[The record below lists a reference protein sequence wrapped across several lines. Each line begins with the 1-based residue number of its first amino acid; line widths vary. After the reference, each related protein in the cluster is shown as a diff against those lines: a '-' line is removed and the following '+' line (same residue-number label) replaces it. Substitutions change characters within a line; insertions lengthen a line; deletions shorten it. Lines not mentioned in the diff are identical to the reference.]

1 MEARRLA
8 TDDRQHEARGAA
20 LARARSEQAR
30 AAPAPA
36 SPQPAAAVTNPGEV
50 TTHGEVEALAAHIN
64 RDLLSVLSPGDDP
77 PAMDDNLHAPGEI
90 DIGEWAVSRT
100 MHAWQEE
107 RSGEPAP
114 PAQLGSEMDTRSPD
128 LAFNDMVNDYSGRML
143 ETLTDVGCTNG
154 EGVLTDSIAA
164 LGHIAAR
171 IAHATLAAYI
181 ARALNRQSPLL
192 LHLLDRLIYSVEG
205 KKAGN
210 QDLFRRVRA
219 ASQLSPE
226 ARAEMVYEILTSPAS
241 APASAP
247 PAAAPPAAP
256 LAAAA
261 ALGAQAELGPPPS
274 YEFANTMYPKVEGP
288 VKQTPSG
295 AANEGRGRG
304 ASEAERRGPMAALAG
319 EGASAYPSAASL
331 GMCEVT

>member
-8 TDDRQHEARGAA
+8 TDDRQHVARRAA

-50 TTHGEVEALAAHIN
+50 TTHGEVEALAAH
-64 RDLLSVLSPGDDP
+64 LLSVLSLGDDP

-90 DIGEWAVSRT
+90 DIRGWAVSRT
-100 MHAWQEE
+100 MLAWQEE

-114 PAQLGSEMDTRSPD
+114 PAQLGSEDDPHSPD
-128 LAFNDMVNDYSGRML
+128 LAFNEMVNVYSGRML

-181 ARALNRQSPLL
+181 ARALNSRGPLL

-261 ALGAQAELGPPPS
+261 ELGAQAELGPPPS
-274 YEFANTMYPKVEGP
+274 YEFANTMYPKVARP

-295 AANEGRGRG
+295 AVNEGRGRG

-319 EGASAYPSAASL
+319 EGASPYPSAASL